1 MRKQMKWTLG
11 LVAVLAAFAGA
22 GTAAATGTHHA
33 SHKAHKVAKE
43 KVGGV
48 DTDTIQSGDQTS
60 PDKKGAKSSALEA
73 ETPEGAPESASETSA
88 PESAVTDAPGGHEDP
103 EGTDVEN
110 QEA

>member
-1 MRKQMKWTLG
+1 MRKQMKWTFG
-11 LVAVLAAFAGA
+11 LVAAVVAFAGA
-22 GTAAATGTHHA
+22 GTAAATGTHA
-33 SHKAHKVAKE
+33 THKAHKVAKE

-88 PESAVTDAPGGHEDP
+88 PESAATDAPGGHEDP
-103 EGTDVEN
+103 EGTEVEN
-110 QEA
+110 QEG